1 MMTFDTLV
9 KLAKRPTYI
18 KILSILCK
26 EPATVTKLVRET
38 GSKRSRIKQYLRD
51 LVGEGL
57 VKEVHIG
64 NLRVYV
70 LTDKARVFCQ

>member
-1 MMTFDTLV
+1 LMTFDTLI

-18 KILSILCK
+18 KILSILCE

-51 LVGEGL
+51 LVEEGL
-57 VKEVHIG
+57 VKEVYIG
-64 NLRVYV
+64 NLKVYV
-70 LTDKARVFCQ
+70 LTDKARALCQ